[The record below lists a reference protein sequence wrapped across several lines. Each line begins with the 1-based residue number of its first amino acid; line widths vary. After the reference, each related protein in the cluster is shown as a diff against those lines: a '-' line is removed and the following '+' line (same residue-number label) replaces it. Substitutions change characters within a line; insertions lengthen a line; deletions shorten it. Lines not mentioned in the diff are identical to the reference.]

1 MDIEENDCGYDSIE
15 DIMEDYDCELS
26 VRRLPE
32 LFDDESVDAYIANL
46 NDWD

>member
-1 MDIEENDCGYDSIE
+1 MDIEENDREHNSID
-15 DIMEDYDCELS
+15 DIMEDHDCELS
-26 VRRLPE
+26 VRKLPE

>member
-1 MDIEENDCGYDSIE
+1 MDFEGNDCEHDSID
-15 DIMEDYDCELS
+15 DIMENYDCELS
-26 VRRLPE
+26 VRKLPE